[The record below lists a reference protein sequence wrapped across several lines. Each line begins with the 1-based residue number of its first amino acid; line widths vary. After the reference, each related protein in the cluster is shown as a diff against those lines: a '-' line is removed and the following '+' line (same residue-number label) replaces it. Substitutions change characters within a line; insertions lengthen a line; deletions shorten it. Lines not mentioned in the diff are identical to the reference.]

1 MNMGV
6 FEIIGPSMVGPSSS
20 HTAGACRIGYAG
32 RGLLNEKPLLAIIHL
47 HGSFLATGDGHG
59 TKEALVAGLL
69 GMPPDDERLIHA
81 LEIARS
87 EGLEVSFH
95 SIDLG
100 PQAHPNSVKIQLE
113 GTTRSLTLIA
123 ASIGGGSVTLQ
134 EIDSLAIELH
144 GTLETLLLWHHDTPG
159 FLARVTAVLACVQ
172 VNVASIRTS
181 RFQRGE
187 TAITAIE
194 VDGTLPPEVTALLSK
209 TSSITRLIVLP
220 PLPGY

>member
-20 HTAGACRIGYAG
+20 HTAGACRIGYAA
-32 RGLLNEKPLLAIIHL
+32 RGLLNEKPTRAVIHL

-69 GMPPDDERLIHA
+69 GMPPDDERLINA
-81 LEIARS
+81 LQLAR
-87 EGLEVSFH
+87 EENLDISFH

-100 PQAHPNSVKIQLE
+100 PQAHPNSVKIQVE
-113 GTTRSLTLIA
+113 GPTRSLTLIA

-172 VNVASIRTS
+172 INVASIRTS

-194 VDGTLPPEVTALLSK
+194 VDGTLPSEVSALLSK